1 MIGRKVLDDLT
12 YFFNLIS
19 VAKCIYHMY
28 MHAKGVQICTIQLF
42 QGPKNTIITNSIGT
56 LFYGVE
62 GRVYIIKTWCFACT
76 RLLQFSCFFCRP
88 IFYLML
94 TCHWRKSNSAVCHAF
109 KNALSS
115 FSSNIIVKMCLS
127 LPDMVIKR

>member
-1 MIGRKVLDDLT
+1 MIGRKVLNDLT

-28 MHAKGVQICTIQLF
+28 MLAKGVQISTIQLF
-42 QGPKNTIITNSIGT
+42 QGPNNTIITNSIGT

-62 GRVYIIKTWCFACT
+62 GRVYIIRTWCFACT
-76 RLLQFSCFFCRP
+76 RLLQFSCLFCRP

-94 TCHWRKSNSAVCHAF
+94 TCHWRKSNSASCHAF
-109 KNALSS
+109 KNAHSN
-115 FSSNIIVKMCLS
+115 FSSNIIVKMCL
-127 LPDMVIKR
+127 